1 MLKERYIICKRYI
14 YIFDLVHMKII
25 IKYNFL
31 ISVDGKL
38 LCLSLYLLSIN
49 GEIML
54 IHRGY

>member
-1 MLKERYIICKRYI
+1 MQ
-14 YIFDLVHMKII
+14 II

>member
-1 MLKERYIICKRYI
+1 MLKERYFTCKRCI
-14 YIFDLVHMKII
+14 YLTLVHMKII

-31 ISVDGKL
+31 ISVDDKL
-38 LCLSLYLLSIN
+38 LCLSLYLLSSD